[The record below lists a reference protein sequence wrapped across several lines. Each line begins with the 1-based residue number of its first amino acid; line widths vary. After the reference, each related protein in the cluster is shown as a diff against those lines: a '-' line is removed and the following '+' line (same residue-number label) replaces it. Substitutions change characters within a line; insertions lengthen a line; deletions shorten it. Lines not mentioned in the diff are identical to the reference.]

1 MSRCAPGVPSSAS
14 MDAKPSASFAS
25 NRLSS
30 IHALS
35 CLLRGADGKQEL
47 KSGKDFKDNCGLLKS
62 FSANRASSKGGL
74 LTTLGF
80 HGLVFGRVFGVA
92 TLLAAATACTQ
103 SSGFVATRR
112 KNLLLERRFPR
123 EVVAEMEFEKEI
135 REQRHLKSEQRLDAM
150 E

>member
-1 MSRCAPGVPSSAS
+1 

-62 FSANRASSKGGL
+62 FAANRASSKGGL

-80 HGLVFGRVFGVA
+80 HGLDFGRVFTVA
-92 TLLAAATACTQ
+92 TLLLAAATACTE
-103 SSGFVATRR
+103 SSGFVAARH

-135 REQRHLKSEQRLDAM
+135 REQRNLKSEQRLDAI